1 MVLDLCVSS
10 LCRITVNCHANVAM
24 STTRNFSHSSS
35 GVWEEKTQTTAFH
48 VLSHHV
54 FHISLRI
61 LWIVET
67 CSFSDLSAH
76 IWTEKVFGLWQCPA
90 CHCKLEPLADTFVS
104 KSSKKIAFET
114 SYVCI
119 EILCKP
125 SVKLSHHVI
134 SSIVCSSPQPLKRGA
149 DTLG

>member
-61 LWIVET
+61 LWIVEKK
-67 CSFSDLSAH
+67 
-76 IWTEKVFGLWQCPA
+76 IFGFWQCPA

-119 EILCKP
+119 EILCKL